1 MFCNCLY
8 GECLNKLNH
17 FLRRSAA
24 SRSKGFT
31 LVELMVALAVAAI
44 LLGIAVPSFRD
55 MLERNRVAAQS
66 NDLLGGLQATRSE
79 AIRKNATHRFC
90 NSNAGWI
97 VRTPISAVAIREGTL
112 GGSTTATDICTD
124 FRSDGLPYACDCANA
139 AVGTALV
146 TNGAITITSGA
157 QTRTIRIRT
166 GSIHVE

>member
-1 MFCNCLY
+1 M
-8 GECLNKLNH
+8 
-17 FLRRSAA
+17 
-24 SRSKGFT
+24 
-31 LVELMVALAVAAI
+31 VELMVTLAVAAV

-66 NDLLGGLQATRSE
+66 NELLGGLQAARSE

-90 NSNAGWI
+90 NSNTGWI
-97 VRTPISAVAIREGTL
+97 VRTPAAATAIREGTL
-112 GGSTTATDICTD
+112 QGSTTATDICTD
-124 FRSDGLPYACDCANA
+124 FRSDGLPYSCTCANA

-146 TNGAITITSGA
+146 TNGSITVTSGA

>member
-1 MFCNCLY
+1 MI
-8 GECLNKLNH
+8 
-17 FLRRSAA
+17 
-24 SRSKGFT
+24 
-31 LVELMVALAVAAI
+31 ELMVTLAVAAV

-66 NDLLGGLQATRSE
+66 NELLGGLQAARSE

-90 NSNAGWI
+90 NSNTGWI
-97 VRTPISAVAIREGTL
+97 VRTPASATAIREGTL
-112 GGSTTATDICTD
+112 QGNTTATDICTD
-124 FRSDGLPYACDCANA
+124 FRSDGLPYSCTCGSS

-146 TNGAITITSGA
+146 TGGTITITSGA